1 MSVHSNSV
9 TVHLRHRL
17 LVNIVMDYIEGHY
30 NRKLSLQEISAIISY
45 SPFHFHRLFKGVTG
59 EKLNDYIR
67 RIRLEKAL
75 MRIIN
80 MQEQSLSEIAI
91 DCGFSSLSDF
101 SRAFK
106 HYYGRNASEVR
117 THLLNNDDR
126 KICEI
131 DRKISESYFDTKYY
145 NQISPD
151 GSSRIEAE
159 RTLKVTVKQLPSY
172 RVVYERCIG
181 RQDPF
186 SDQERIRKA
195 FENVSTWTKSKSN
208 DIFQSMYIGIPHY
221 HPILEDMLKWR
232 YDACRTVPM
241 NLDVEAGI
249 NSRQLAGGTYAVIQ
263 VEKEKQSNMFDAVMA
278 IWWLNWLPDNGF
290 ILDDSRP
297 LLELYPVSDIRHAV
311 YMDCCIPIIPQR

>member
-1 MSVHSNSV
+1 MSVHSVVVNERH
-9 TVHLRHRL
+9 HLL
-17 LVNIVMDYIEGHY
+17 INIVMDYIEEHCS
-30 NRKLSLQEISAIISY
+30 RKLSLQETSAIISY
-45 SPFHFHRLFKGVTG
+45 SPYHFHRLFKGVTG
-59 EKLNDYIR
+59 EKPNDYIK

-75 MRIIN
+75 MKIIN
-80 MQEQSLSEIAI
+80 VQELTLSEIAI
-91 DCGFSSLSDF
+91 DCGFSSLGDF

-106 HYYGRNASEVR
+106 NYYGRNASEVR
-117 THLLNNDDR
+117 TLLLSNHDR

-151 GSSRIEAE
+151 GSSRIEAN
-159 RTLKVTVKQLPSY
+159 RTLKVTIKQLPSY

-186 SDQERIRKA
+186 SDQERILKA
-195 FENVSTWTKSKSN
+195 FENVSTWTKSNSN
-208 DIFQSMYIGIPHY
+208 AIYQSMYIGIPNY
-221 HPILEDMLKWR
+221 HPILGDMLKWS

-263 VEKEKQSNMFDAVMA
+263 VEKQSNMLDAIMTIV
-278 IWWLNWLPDNGF
+278 WSKWLPDNGCV
-290 ILDDSRP
+290 LDDSRP
-297 LLELYPVSDIRHAV
+297 FLELYPVSDIGHAV
-311 YMDCCIPIIPQR
+311 YMDCCIPIIPRR